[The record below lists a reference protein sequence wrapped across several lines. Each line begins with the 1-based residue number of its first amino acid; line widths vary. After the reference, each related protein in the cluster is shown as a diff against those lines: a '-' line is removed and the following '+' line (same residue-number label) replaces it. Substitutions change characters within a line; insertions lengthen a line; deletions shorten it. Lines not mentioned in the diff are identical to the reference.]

1 MRIDLFT
8 FSEGTAIDAEHRGYS
23 IFNIIIDIMPA
34 ALPLFIPKA
43 VISLVVKRTRNEPE
57 VVEGKLSLFNNDD
70 PIQEDID
77 VKIDFNGRLV
87 KILRLTLNGI
97 PVKAPGVLSFKYK
110 SEEVNGTLEVIVS
123 EPPLSSETD

>member
-23 IFNIIIDIMPA
+23 IFNIIVDIVPA

-43 VISLVVKRTRNEPE
+43 VLSLIVKRTKNEPD
-57 VVEGKLSLFNNDD
+57 VVEGKLSVFNNDD

-77 VKIDFNGRLV
+77 VRIDFGGRLV
-87 KILRLTLNGI
+87 KILRLTLNGL
-97 PVKAPGVLSFKYK
+97 PVQAPGVLAFKYQ
-110 SEEVNGTLEVIVS
+110 SEEINETLEVIVGK
-123 EPPLSSETD
+123 PPVSSEIG

>member
-23 IFNIIIDIMPA
+23 IFNIIVDIVPA

-43 VISLVVKRTRNEPE
+43 VLSLIVKRTKNEPD
-57 VVEGKLSLFNNDD
+57 VVEGKLSVFNNDD

-77 VKIDFNGRLV
+77 VKIDFDGRLV
-87 KILRLTLNGI
+87 KILRLTLSGL
-97 PVKAPGVLSFKYK
+97 PVQAPGVLAFKYQ
-110 SEEVNGTLEVIVS
+110 SEEINETLEVIVG
-123 EPPLSSETD
+123 EPPVSSKID

>member
-23 IFNIIIDIMPA
+23 IFNIIVDIVPA

-43 VISLVVKRTRNEPE
+43 VLSLIVKRTKNEPD
-57 VVEGKLSLFNNDD
+57 VVEGTLSVFNNDD

-77 VKIDFNGRLV
+77 VKIDFDGRLV
-87 KILRLTLNGI
+87 KILRLTLNGL
-97 PVKAPGVLSFKYK
+97 PVQAPGVLAFKYQ
-110 SEEVNGTLEVIVS
+110 SEEINETLEVIVGK
-123 EPPLSSETD
+123 PPVSSEID